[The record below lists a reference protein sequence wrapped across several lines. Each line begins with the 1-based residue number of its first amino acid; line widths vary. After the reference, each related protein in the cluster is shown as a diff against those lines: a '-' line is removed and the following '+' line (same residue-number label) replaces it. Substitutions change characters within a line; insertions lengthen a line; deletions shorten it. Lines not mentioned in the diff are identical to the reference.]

1 MLYLI
6 DKLLNKMLISYDK
19 IKVLADTFIVY
30 YFFYL
35 FIIKNEYTKTSTL
48 PNIPFCLT
56 LICYIRIILEFI

>member
-48 PNIPFCLT
+48 ANIPFCLT